1 METTIYG
8 MIFHN
13 ERPISK
19 NIKASSREKLI
30 EKAKM
35 EVRKIRSE
43 INKTILPD
51 PLYLRIWPE

>member
-13 ERPISK
+13 ERPIGK

-30 EKAKM
+30 EKAKIQA
-35 EVRKIRSE
+35 RKIRSE
-43 INKTILPD
+43 IDKTIFPD
-51 PLYLRIWPE
+51 PLHLRIWPE